1 MTRRYSG
8 LLTIEMSTIDHKRYL
23 VNVRC
28 SAQVWR
34 TVVMPADA
42 LPRESPE
49 LYDAVAG
56 LALWY
61 LDLQEEREETGVDL
75 IQYAAWDDDEPLVTR
90 VRLEA
95 A

>member
-1 MTRRYSG
+1 
-8 LLTIEMSTIDHKRYL
+8 
-23 VNVRC
+23 
-28 SAQVWR
+28 
-34 TVVMPADA
+34 MPEDV
-42 LPRESPE
+42 LPQESPE

-61 LDLQEEREETGVDL
+61 LDAQEEHGDTGVDL
-75 IQYAAWDDDEPLVTR
+75 IQYAAWDDDGPLVTR